1 MSSIGIHD
9 DGIEVDAA
17 MVARGLKLDASLVP
31 ALMKAGQITSG
42 FERGEDVDAG
52 RYRLTFFHR
61 DRSFRMIVDA
71 AGAIFVIEEKQVAT
85 AATGRA
91 RR

>member
-1 MSSIGIHD
+1 MAQVDINR
-9 DGIEVDAA
+9 DGIELDALTIA
-17 MVARGLKLDASLVP
+17 DGLKLDASLVP
-31 ALMKAGQITSG
+31 ALMKAKEITSG
-42 FERGEDVDAG
+42 CERGEGVDAG

-61 DRSFRMIVDA
+61 DRSLQMIVDA
-71 AGAIFVIEEKQVAT
+71 GGAILVIEEKQVAT